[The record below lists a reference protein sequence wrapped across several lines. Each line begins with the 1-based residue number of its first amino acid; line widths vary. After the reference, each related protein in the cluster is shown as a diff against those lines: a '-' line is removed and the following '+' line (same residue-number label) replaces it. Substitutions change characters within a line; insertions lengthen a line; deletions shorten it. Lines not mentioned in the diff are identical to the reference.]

1 MAVRSTWKGYLKVSL
16 VNIPIRVFPATES
29 AATLSFN
36 QLHAECQTR
45 IQQKRWCPKCDREV
59 PQSEIAKGY
68 EFAKGRYVV
77 MQEDDF
83 AKVSTPST
91 RIINLEQF
99 TDESAID
106 PMYVDRAYYLAP
118 DGQVAADAY
127 AVMREG
133 MKGKVGIGKVA
144 LYGREYL
151 VAIKVQQHGLVM
163 YTLHHAAE
171 IRTIDQIEELET
183 VPRTVKPQELKLAK
197 QVVDMFDGELD
208 LKDYKDEYKEE
219 LRKIIDA
226 RVAGEEY
233 VAAEVEEPPTNVV
246 DLMAALAQ
254 EPRRG
259 QRRQEEARQGRA
271 ADQEGR
277 GEGRAQAQAR
287 LITSANT
294 GRGARMRPARVPP
307 VGQRDQPEAS
317 RLARVPSRRV
327 ADPGRRREPHERQ
340 DHDHPQVVGQRRPVV
355 GPEERARRTGRWARP
370 ARAAASWFRARYV

>member
-1 MAVRSTWKGYLKVSL
+1 MAARSTWKGFLKVSL

-29 AATLSFN
+29 AAALTFN

-45 IQQKRWCPKCDREV
+45 IQQKRWCPHCEREV
-59 PQSEIAKGY
+59 PLSEVVKGY

-99 TDESAID
+99 TDETAVD

-118 DGQVAADAY
+118 DGQVAGDAY

-133 MKGKVGIGKVA
+133 MRGKVGIGKVA

-151 VAIKVQQHGLVM
+151 VAIKAQQYGLVM

-171 IRTIDQIEELET
+171 IRTIDQIEELST
-183 VPRTVKPQELKLAK
+183 VPRTVKPSELKLAK
-197 QVVDMFDGELD
+197 QVVDMFDGELN

-246 DLMAALAQ
+246 DLMAAL
-254 EPRRG
+254 RKSL
-259 QRRQEEARQGRA
+259 
-271 ADQEGR
+271 D
-277 GEGRAQAQAR
+277 
-287 LITSANT
+287 
-294 GRGARMRPARVPP
+294 
-307 VGQRDQPEAS
+307 
-317 RLARVPSRRV
+317 
-327 ADPGRRREPHERQ
+327 
-340 DHDHPQVVGQRRPVV
+340 
-355 GPEERARRTGRWARP
+355 
-370 ARAAASWFRARYV
+370 AASASKKKPAKAELTAKKAVAKAEPKRKRA